1 MDEDVFQR
9 ARRIVIASIQNVIM
23 YEYLP
28 ALMGSGM
35 PEYSGYN
42 PDTHPGV
49 SHMFQA
55 AAFRFGHTMIPPGI
69 YRRDGKCNYR
79 TTAMGY
85 PAMRLCSTW
94 WDSNVR
100 GLVMQCNG
108 ISIMNHIPLFFSHN
122 TRPFWRKPPL
132 RKSSWA

>member
-28 ALMGSGM
+28 ALMGSKL
-35 PEYSGYN
+35 PEYTGYN

-94 WDSNVR
+94 WDSNVSKLEVWVNLIILLMR
-100 GLVMQCNG
+100 VE
-108 ISIMNHIPLFFSHN
+108 FFS
-122 TRPFWRKPPL
+122 RPFLRKPQ
-132 RKSSWA
+132 

>member
-9 ARRIVIASIQNVIM
+9 ARRIVIASIQNVIL

-28 ALMGSGM
+28 ALLGSKL
-35 PEYSGYN
+35 PEYTGYN
-42 PDTHPGV
+42 PDTHPGI

-55 AAFRFGHTMIPPGI
+55 AAFRYGHTMIPPGI

-94 WDSNVR
+94 WDSNVSHS
-100 GLVMQCNG
+100 LNG
-108 ISIMNHIPLFFSHN
+108 VSILMFAIKMCFLLFK
-122 TRPFWRKPPL
+122 R
-132 RKSSWA
+132 AC